1 MTGRPDAG
9 EGRERDHEGREAG
22 GRGPVLKIRTT
33 RERSRRSG
41 LSHRGRGE
49 GRRQGEGKEEEGR
62 KGELPGPDKKTSVI
76 QITIDILEILLNIF
90 LRAGSSFVAIQV

>member
-1 MTGRPDAG
+1 M
-9 EGRERDHEGREAG
+9 
-22 GRGPVLKIRTT
+22 KIRTT

-49 GRRQGEGKEEEGR
+49 GRRQGEGKEEGR